1 MTKPVTPKIPLVAI
15 VGRPNVGKSTLFNR
29 LTGER
34 RAMVD
39 DQPGVTRDRNYGRMT
54 YMNQVWTVIDTGG
67 FEPNADESILEA
79 MKIQSAIAMA
89 DADAI
94 IFMLDGRDGLTP
106 PDYELADILRRY
118 HKPLLFAANKVDG
131 PRHED
136 KAAEFYALGA
146 DKIYG
151 ISAEHS
157 YGLDDLLDALI
168 AVMPGAPEEEV
179 ELEET
184 TIPRIAVLGRPN
196 VGKSTFIN
204 ALLGEDRLL
213 VHDAPGTTRD
223 AVDSEVNLGGRK
235 FVFIDTAGMR
245 KKAKIDDR
253 LERFSVMRSLRSLG
267 RCHVAILMMD
277 ARDGVVDQD
286 ARIAELAVEEGRAL
300 IIVFNKWDLI
310 EDKEKR
316 RVELELE
323 VTERLPHASWAPIL
337 VMSAKE
343 KRHLGKL
350 PALLTTVID
359 NYRRRIGTGELNRAL
374 EGWLKK
380 NPPPTGH
387 SPLKIYY
394 LTQTRVAPPSIVFFT
409 SRRGKVPENYRR
421 YLLNQLR
428 ETFDLTG
435 VPIRVYF
442 RPSGKDRHEESK
454 K

>member
-1 MTKPVTPKIPLVAI
+1 MTKSQSTKIPLVAI

-34 RAMVD
+34 RALVD

-54 YMNQVWTVIDTGG
+54 YLNQVWTLIDTGG
-67 FEPNADESILEA
+67 FEPDPDESILEA
-79 MKIQSAIAMA
+79 MKTQSALAMA
-89 DADAI
+89 EADAI

-106 PDYELADILRRY
+106 PDHELADILRRY
-118 HKPLLFAANKVDG
+118 RKPVLFAVNKVDG

-136 KAAEFYALGA
+136 KTAEFYALGA
-146 DKIYG
+146 EKLFG

-157 YGLDDLLDALI
+157 YGVGDLLDALI
-168 AVMPGAPEEEV
+168 EVVPGAPEEEV

-196 VGKSTFIN
+196 VGKSTLIN
-204 ALLGEDRLL
+204 ALLGEERHL
-213 VHDAPGTTRD
+213 VHDQPGTTRD
-223 AVDSEVNLGGRK
+223 AVDSEVNLGGRR

-245 KKAKIDDR
+245 KKAKIDER

-267 RCHVAILMMD
+267 RCHVALLVMD
-277 ARDGVVDQD
+277 AREGVVDQD

-300 IIVFNKWDLI
+300 IIIFNKWDLI

-316 RVELELE
+316 RQELDQA
-323 VTERLPHASWAPIL
+323 VAERLPHAAFAPVLTI
-337 VMSAKE
+337 SALE
-343 KRHLGKL
+343 KKHLGRL
-350 PALLTTVID
+350 PGLLEKVIE

-374 EGWLKK
+374 EGWLKQ
-380 NPPPTGH
+380 NPPPTGR

-394 LTQTRVAPPSIVFFT
+394 LTMTRVAPPSVVFFT
-409 SRRGKVPENYRR
+409 SRGGKVPDNYKR

-428 ETFDLTG
+428 STFDFTG
-435 VPIRVYF
+435 VPVRVYF
-442 RPSGKDRHEESK
+442 RASGKDRHQAGR
-454 K
+454 